1 MRDALSKKIVD
12 IEPSGIRKFF
22 DIVSEM
28 PDAISL
34 GVGEPD
40 FDTPYRVREEGIY
53 SLEKGRTFYTSN
65 AGLKELR
72 DEISRYIARKYNLI
86 TDFGKIMDPLADK
99 ILVISALVIFVQ
111 LEYIPGWMSIIV
123 LAREFLIS
131 GIRIL
136 AAAKGE
142 IIAAGNLGKYKTT
155 SQMIVIVIAL
165 AIGPIGFNLADR
177 FFTIAEILMLIP
189 VILTIWSGWEY
200 TFKAKH
206 YFLEQ

>member
-1 MRDALSKKIVD
+1 MNLPNRLTMIRFILAMPFIIFLQYSDSSKYGLIFRLISLVIFVIASLTD
-12 IEPSGIRKFF
+12 FF
-22 DIVSEM
+22 D
-28 PDAISL
+28 
-34 GVGEPD
+34 G
-40 FDTPYRVREEGIY
+40 
-53 SLEKGRTFYTSN
+53 
-65 AGLKELR
+65 
-72 DEISRYIARKYNLI
+72 YIARKYNLI

-155 SQMIVIVIAL
+155 SQMIVVIISL
-165 AIGPIGFNLADR
+165 VIGPIGFHISDYY
-177 FFTIAEILMLIP
+177 FTVAEVLMLIP

-206 YFLEQ
+206 YFTEQ